1 METLEWPAQSPG
13 LNPIES
19 VWREIETE
27 LGEIWGRAEDIEALK
42 TMIENIW
49 RDHITEEI
57 LDGLID
63 TGVTGNKGFKAGS
76 LFCIKNRGS
85 AGSASV

>member
-1 METLEWPAQSPG
+1 MASAVTRLEPDRIG
-13 LNPIES
+13 VEGN
-19 VWREIETE
+19 RDR

-57 LDGLID
+57 LDGLVDSMPARLQAVID
-63 TGVTGNKGFKAGS
+63 TGGNPT
-76 LFCIKNRGS
+76 RY
-85 AGSASV
+85 

>member
-1 METLEWPAQSPG
+1 METLEWPAQSPD

-57 LDGLID
+57 
-63 TGVTGNKGFKAGS
+63 
-76 LFCIKNRGS
+76 
-85 AGSASV
+85 